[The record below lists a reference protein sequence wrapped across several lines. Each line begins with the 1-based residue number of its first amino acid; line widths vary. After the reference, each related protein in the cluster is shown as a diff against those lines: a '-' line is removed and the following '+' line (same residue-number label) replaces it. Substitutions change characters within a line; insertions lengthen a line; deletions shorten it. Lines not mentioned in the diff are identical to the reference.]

1 MCCMVHVMI
10 NILRLVQSQDLL
22 MWDHTQQMTRRRIR
36 RIDQADFD
44 AIGFS
49 RDQRQR
55 TDRQALTGAQSDMNV
70 AVALVCGDS
79 D

>member
-10 NILRLVQSQDLL
+10 NTLRLVQGQDLL
-22 MWDHTQQMTRRRIR
+22 MWDHTQQMARRRIR
-36 RIDQADFD
+36 RIDKADFD
-44 AIGFS
+44 AIRFS

-70 AVALVCGDS
+70 AVALGCGDS